1 MANLLGDRI
10 KKMRKRAG
18 LTQVELAEKLGIAYP
33 TLNKYERGHRT
44 PDAALLNR
52 VAKLLGCNP
61 GWLLSGERTDIDA
74 QPVSNEVPTAS
85 TPVLNRI
92 PDSFPEHV
100 QEETAEYISLPGIPA
115 GSYSFIVKGESMSP
129 AIRENDY
136 VIFKPVDEVKSGDIV
151 LVNNEWGE
159 SILRRYCRKNSKT
172 YLVSDNPEYPSAM
185 HNKSYKIIGK
195 VIAVW
200 RKIKI

>member
-1 MANLLGDRI
+1 MDNLLGDRI

-18 LTQVELAEKLGIAYP
+18 LTQTKLAEKLGIAYP

-52 VAKLLGCNP
+52 LAKLIECDP
-61 GWLLSGERTDIDA
+61 GWLLSGESPDIDA
-74 QPVSNEVPTAS
+74 QPVSNTLSTAG
-85 TPVLNRI
+85 TPVFNKI
-92 PDSFPEHV
+92 PDSFPEYVH
-100 QEETAEYISLPGIPA
+100 EETAEYISLPDIPA

-151 LVNNEWGE
+151 LVNNEWSE
-159 SILRRYCRKNSKT
+159 SILRRYCIKKSKI
-172 YLVSDNPEYPSAM
+172 YLVSDNPEYPSVM
-185 HNKSYKIIGK
+185 HDNNYKIIGK